1 MTFIPLALF
10 SILTMAMKLSS
21 PDTASNC
28 SNGNVVPDL
37 QAWVSPIPI
46 VQNNALP
53 PGAPQAPNPEPTDHT
68 HVLHVELRLHNTTR
82 NPHNAEVLGAS
93 WSQNGQPHPLRWH
106 KQPDLSPL
114 NRFNTIEH
122 RPIQTNT
129 TNPITVT
136 MQLMVDGQACML
148 ETTTDVPVRR

>member
-1 MTFIPLALF
+1 MTFIPLALL
-10 SILTMAMKLSS
+10 SILTMAMKFSS
-21 PDTASNC
+21 PDTTSNC

-46 VQNNALP
+46 VQDNALP
-53 PGAPQAPNPEPTDHT
+53 PGGPQAPNPEPTDHT

-93 WSQNGQPHPLRWH
+93 WSQNRRTHQIRWNQ
-106 KQPDLSPL
+106 QPDLSPL

-129 TNPITVT
+129 TKPITVT
-136 MQLMVDGQACML
+136 LQLMVDGQACML
-148 ETTTDVPVRR
+148 ETTTDVPVRK